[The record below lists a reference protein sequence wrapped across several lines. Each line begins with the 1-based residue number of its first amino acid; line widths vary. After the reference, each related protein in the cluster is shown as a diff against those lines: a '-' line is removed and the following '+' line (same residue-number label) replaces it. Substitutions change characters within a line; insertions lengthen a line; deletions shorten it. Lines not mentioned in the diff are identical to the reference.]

1 IKTLIHYPLPPHK
14 QQAYQNMSSL
24 SLPITEQIHDEVI
37 SLPISP
43 VMSEDDVN
51 YVIKMV
57 NDYK

>member
-1 IKTLIHYPLPPHK
+1 
-14 QQAYQNMSSL
+14 AYQNMSSL

-51 YVIKMV
+51 YVIKVV

>member
-1 IKTLIHYPLPPHK
+1 MHYPLPPHK

-51 YVIKMV
+51 YVIKVV

>member
-1 IKTLIHYPLPPHK
+1 
-14 QQAYQNMSSL
+14 MSSL
-24 SLPITEQIHDEVI
+24 NLPITEQIHDEVI